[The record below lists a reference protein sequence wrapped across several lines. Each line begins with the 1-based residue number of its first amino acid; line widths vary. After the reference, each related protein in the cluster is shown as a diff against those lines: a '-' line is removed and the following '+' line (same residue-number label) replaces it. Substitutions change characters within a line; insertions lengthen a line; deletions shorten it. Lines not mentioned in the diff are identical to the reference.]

1 MPKIRNDYTVLETRN
16 YRGEVRWKVRIGGSL
31 KLKDGYTV
39 TTCKTKEDADY
50 QAQQLNID
58 PYFFSRGQT
67 RAEMYPTGYKV
78 PENKE

>member
-50 QAQQLNID
+50 QA
-58 PYFFSRGQT
+58 
-67 RAEMYPTGYKV
+67 
-78 PENKE
+78 